1 MFVDC
6 LHLPQMNHFWKCAK
20 CKYFSEFGMYHN
32 NHLKPLLR
40 YGSIASS
47 KAIIDQKSGECKGY
61 GFAMFNNEQEC
72 EEAIEGLNKAGIQ
85 ASFARVGQVKSSI

>member
-1 MFVDC
+1 MLFLIWNVSKQPFKT
-6 LHLPQMNHFWKCAK
+6 L
-20 CKYFSEFGMYHN
+20 
-32 NHLKPLLR
+32 LLR

-72 EEAIEGLNKAGIQ
+72 EEAIEGLNKAGLQ
-85 ASFARVGQVKSSI
+85 ASFARVGQVKSDV